1 MNTDLFFQ
9 KIRTYHNISEKA
21 ELAWTKILHQRT
33 YKKGEYFITEGQYPK
48 EVAFVVKGLF
58 SQNYLSDTGDV
69 VIKYFFSELRLAA
82 SVSAMLSNTPSQ
94 YTVVAIENSSVLVYD
109 FFEFKNLVLAHNDIA
124 AFYIKYIEVHWIIEK
139 EPLEISLRHYDA
151 KTKYG
156 EFVQK
161 FPQLIKRLKKHH
173 IASYLGITP
182 TQLSRILLANK

>member
-9 KIRTYHNISEKA
+9 KIRTYHAISQEA
-21 ELAWTKILHQRT
+21 ELAWTKILRPRS
-33 YKKGEYFITEGQYPK
+33 YKKGECFITEGQHPK
-48 EVAFVVKGLF
+48 EVAFVIKGLF
-58 SQNYLSDTGDV
+58 SQNYTSDNGQV
-69 VIKYFFSELRLAA
+69 VIKNFFPELRLAA
-82 SVSAMLSNTPSQ
+82 SVSAMLSNTPSK
-94 YTVVAIENSSVLVYD
+94 YTFVAIENCTVLIYD
-109 FFEFKNLVLAHNDIA
+109 FFEFKKLVDAHSDIA
-124 AFYIKYIEVHWIIEK
+124 RFYIKYMEVHWIIEK

>member
-1 MNTDLFFQ
+1 MSTELFFQ
-9 KIRTYHNISEKA
+9 KIRTYHPISEKA
-21 ELAWTKILHQRT
+21 ELAWAKILHPRS

-48 EVAFVVKGLF
+48 AVAFVAKGLF
-58 SQNYLSDTGDV
+58 SQNYISDTGEV
-69 VIKYFFSELRLAA
+69 VIKYFFPELRLAA
-82 SVSAMLSNTPSQ
+82 SVSAMLSNTPSK
-94 YTVVAIENSSVLVYD
+94 YTIVAIENCTVLVYN
-109 FFEFKNLVLAHNDIA
+109 FFEFKSLVDAHSDLAT
-124 AFYIKYIEVHWIIEK
+124 FYIKYIEVHWIIEK
-139 EPLEISLRHYDA
+139 EPIEISLRQFDA

>member
-1 MNTDLFFQ
+1 MSTELFFQ
-9 KIRTYHNISEKA
+9 KIRTYHAISQEA
-21 ELAWTKILHQRT
+21 ELAWTKILRPRT
-33 YKKGEYFITEGQYPK
+33 YKKGECFITEGQLPK
-48 EVAFVVKGLF
+48 EIAFVVKGLF
-58 SQNYLSDTGDV
+58 SQNYTTDAGDV
-69 VIKYFFSELRLAA
+69 VIKYFFPELRLAA
-82 SVSAMLSNTPSQ
+82 SVGAMLNNTPSK
-94 YTVVAIENSSVLVYD
+94 YTIVAIENCSVLVYD
-109 FFEFKNLVLAHNDIA
+109 FLEFKNLLLTHSDIA

-161 FPQLIKRLKKHH
+161 FPQLIRRLKKHH